1 MAGRSAV
8 SSLRR
13 GWARHLP
20 NFRVGLGKGRTES
33 LTGLPILEL
42 SPVRRTP
49 RFVWPVS
56 ALRRSEM
63 QSNRR
68 PPVLA

>member
-33 LTGLPILEL
+33 LIDLLILEL
-42 SPVRRTP
+42 STTRRTP
-49 RFVWPVS
+49 RLVWPVS
-56 ALRRSEM
+56 ALRRPELQTNS
-63 QSNRR
+63 R
-68 PPVLA
+68 PSVHA